1 MLDDG
6 AGEPLARESE
16 DVRLQIVHAREKLRD
31 IEKQRRDARRQ
42 YARDYYAVHRE
53 EHLEYQRQRR
63 VEQRAKDPD
72 GFRERARQRNQ
83 RWRDK
88 HKDEVNAKI
97 REKYHADP
105 EKLRERRR
113 EYYAAHPEEQRAR
126 RREYYAKNK
135 EKQKAAH
142 RFWLDRE
149 KRRRAAGLPP
159 NRLHRTRRDDRVA
172 NTAAAD
178 QFFARTWPEAELA
191 EAMKSIATPPELL
204 AAFKRD
210 CLSARATYRL
220 AEQKEELERLQKEL
234 GRARPGPKPKPR
246 PTLMEMEEEARLEQ
260 IGRQVNERLRHRD
273 PPRRAHHLD
282 PAAPHPMLQPN
293 NPMGMN
299 R

>member
-6 AGEPLARESE
+6 AGELRARESE
-16 DVRLQIVHAREKLRD
+16 DVRLQIVHARDKLRD

-53 EHLEYQRQRR
+53 EYLEYQRQRR
-63 VEQRAKDPD
+63 AEQRAMDPD
-72 GFRERARQRNQ
+72 AYREGKRERNQ
-83 RWRDK
+83 RWRDN

-97 REKYHADP
+97 RAKYHADP

-113 EYYAAHPEEQRAR
+113 EYYATHAEEQRAR
-126 RREYYAKNK
+126 RREYYARNK
-135 EKQKAAH
+135 EKQNANH
-142 RFWLDRE
+142 RAWLDRE
-149 KRRRAAGLPP
+149 KRRRSAGLPP
-159 NRLHRTRRDDRVA
+159 SRLHRTRRDDRMA
-172 NTAAAD
+172 NSAAAD
-178 QFFARTWPEAELA
+178 EFFARTWSEAELA
-191 EAMKSIATPPELL
+191 EAKKSIATPPELL
-204 AAFKRD
+204 AAFTRD

-220 AEQKEELERLQKEL
+220 AEQKEELQRLQKEL
-234 GRARPGPKPKPR
+234 GRTRPGPKPKPR
-246 PTLMEMEEEARLEQ
+246 PTLAEIEEEARLER

-273 PPRRAHHLD
+273 PPRRRHHLD